1 MNKPQKEMVNN
12 LIQSRIIYLKN
23 NINECKA
30 VGTSSTD
37 PSDKEFLA
45 ESIKFWKAEVNELKK
60 IKL

>member
-1 MNKPQKEMVNN
+1 MVND

-30 VGTSSTD
+30 AGSEANAV
-37 PSDKEFLA
+37 PSDKKFLA